1 MKLPLRMLSVPS
13 LVRAA
18 PTPPTSPALVMGQP
32 HGFTPLVARYDGPGI
47 VNAPP
52 GVFIYSPLDCARWSD
67 RARPHLI
74 QRQLGAVLDEMVT
87 EAAFMRTRGIP
98 QPARQLHQVVR

>member
-1 MKLPLRMLSVPS
+1 MTTRTTWLKAAIEI
-13 LVRAA
+13 RAA

-47 VNAPP
+47 VNVLP
-52 GVFIYSPLDCARWSD
+52 GVFLLNPHSHRT
-67 RARPHLI
+67 RPHLI
-74 QRQLGAVLDEMVT
+74 QRRLGEVLDELVM

-98 QPARQLHQVVR
+98 RPARQLRQVVR